1 MAAIETMKSTGEIEG
16 ALYAALADNRG
27 CAADELEVGG
37 GIGRIDSLEG
47 VELVATAEEVF
58 GITVKDSELTASIC
72 TSVPR
77 LARLILSKL
86 A

>member
-1 MAAIETMKSTGEIEG
+1 MAAIGTTKTRGEIEG
-16 ALYAALADNRG
+16 ALCAALADSRG

-58 GITVKDSELTASIC
+58 GVTVKDSEITASIC

-77 LARLILSKL
+77 LAGLILSKL